1 MKNAE
6 TAEAAAHKTG
16 CLKFFSKIG
25 GISVIKFN
33 FSKFPSIK
41 ADSFTDNV

>member
-1 MKNAE
+1 MMKNAE

-25 GISVIKFN
+25 GNIRNKV
-33 FSKFPSIK
+33 
-41 ADSFTDNV
+41 